1 MDRESAKD
9 EIQLLVEKYGRIVKE
24 ERDIQRIPET

>member
-9 EIQLLVEKYGRIVKE
+9 EIRLLVEKHSGIVKE
-24 ERDIQRIPET
+24 ERDIKRK

>member
-9 EIQLLVEKYGRIVKE
+9 EIRLLVEKYSRIVKE
-24 ERDIQRIPET
+24 ERDIKRK